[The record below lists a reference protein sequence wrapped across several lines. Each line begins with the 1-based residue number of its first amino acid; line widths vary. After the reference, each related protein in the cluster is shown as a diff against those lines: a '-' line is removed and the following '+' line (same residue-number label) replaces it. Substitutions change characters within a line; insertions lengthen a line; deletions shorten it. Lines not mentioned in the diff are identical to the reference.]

1 MELNFITTDMFL
13 SFLGCLTIVAIM
25 TQALKNIPTFDKVN
39 PLWFTLIT
47 SIIVSILRVI
57 VIGSYTATDIIL
69 GILNMFAI
77 YLGAIG
83 GYETLKQITQAFKK
97 EGK

>member
-1 MELNFITTDMFL
+1 MELDFITTDMFL
-13 SFLGCLTIVAIM
+13 SFLGCLAIVSIM
-25 TQALKNIPTFDKVN
+25 TQALKSIPGGDKVN
-39 PLWFTLIT
+39 PLWYTLFT

-57 VIGSYTATDIIL
+57 IIGSYTPTDIIL
-69 GILNMFAI
+69 GILNTFAI

-83 GYETLKQITQAFKK
+83 GYETIKQITQTFKK